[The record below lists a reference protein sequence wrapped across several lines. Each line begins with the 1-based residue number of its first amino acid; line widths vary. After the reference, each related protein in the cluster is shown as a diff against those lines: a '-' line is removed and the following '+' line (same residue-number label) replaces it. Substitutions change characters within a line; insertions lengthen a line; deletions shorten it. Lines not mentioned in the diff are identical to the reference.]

1 MSSRARG
8 ALGAVLAVLTL
19 VTMPAQAAPVDVAAI
34 EKRMASDPEA
44 ALALARAARA
54 RLSPAASRSAEGATL
69 LWLAGEAQVRI
80 GDPRGGLRT
89 LDAARRGAARAPAS
103 ARLLADITLSQGG
116 ALTDA
121 GQIADALSTLQR
133 AHRMFVAL
141 QDHRSQARA
150 LILIALLYASAQD
163 HAMALRYFDQVDGTY
178 PNDPGLAVSVE
189 SGRGNALLA
198 LGRFTEAQHEFR
210 EALAAA
216 RQLRSVP
223 GVTQS
228 LGDLSL
234 AQLRGGDLAGAARS
248 VEAALES
255 ARRPDAVAMRPQV
268 LAAAADVAL
277 RSGDRARARRLV
289 EQRFAGI
296 DLKHTILADR
306 HAHDVAYRTFLAE
319 GDTAAALPH
328 LAAMQRLDAQAT
340 EIARSTSAALAAA
353 RFDYA
358 NQELRIA
365 RLKATG
371 LARTIEFQRATARSQ
386 RLILIGVIGAT
397 LLVIALL
404 VTGLALIGRSR
415 NRERA
420 ANRGLAESNVQLEKL
435 SRAKTEFLATT
446 SHEIRTPLNGILGMT
461 QVLIADPTLDPLVRE
476 RLDVVHGAGQTMR
489 TLVDDILDMAKIET
503 GQLTLEAAPFDLNA
517 TLDAAARLW
526 RDPAI
531 AKGLRFEVDV
541 VNAPQWISGDAAR
554 LRQIVF
560 NLLSNA
566 VKFTESGQVSLRAAA
581 TGDRLR
587 IEVTDQGIGMDEA
600 TQRIIFESFRQ
611 ADTST
616 TRRFGGTG
624 LGLAICRNLA
634 RAMDGDVTV
643 ESAPGRGSRFIVD
656 LPLVRADAPAAP
668 VATGGLLIVER
679 HPIARAMLRTL
690 FAAEAAVV
698 SFCDADEAVA
708 RVAVVRPR
716 GVLIDAGT
724 YGRAPAD
731 LAALVAAARGMP
743 VALLAPTL
751 TDAERHDAFDAGIT
765 NVIEKPVSKQVL
777 VDAIGA
783 MLRHPVRDAA

>member
-1 MSSRARG
+1 MSRSARA
-8 ALGAVLAVLTL
+8 ALGAVLAALAL
-19 VTMPAQAAPVDVAAI
+19 VTMPVQAAPADIAAI

-44 ALALARAARA
+44 ALSLAQAARA
-54 RLSPAASRSAEGATL
+54 RLSPAATDAVEEATL

-80 GDPRGGLRT
+80 GDPRGALRT
-89 LDAARRGAARAPAS
+89 LDEARRVAVHAPSA

-163 HAMALRYFDQVDGTY
+163 HAMALRYFDQVDGGY

-198 LGRFTEAQHEFR
+198 LGRFAEAQHEFR
-210 EALAAA
+210 EALTAA
-216 RQLRSVP
+216 RRLRSVP

-248 VEAALES
+248 VEAALEI
-255 ARRPDAVAMRPQV
+255 ARRPDAAAIRPQV

-296 DLKHTILADR
+296 DLSHTMLADR
-306 HAHDVAYRTFLAE
+306 HAHDVAYRTFLAT
-319 GDTAAALPH
+319 DDPAAALPH

-358 NQELRIA
+358 NQELRIT
-365 RLKATG
+365 RLKAAG

-386 RLILIGVIGAT
+386 RLILFGVVGAT

-404 VTGLALIGRSR
+404 ITGLALIGRSR

-420 ANRGLAESNVQLEKL
+420 ANRDLAASNAQLEKL
-435 SRAKTEFLATT
+435 SLAKTEFLATT

-461 QVLIADPTLDPLVRE
+461 QVMIADRTLDPLVRE
-476 RLDVVHGAGQTMR
+476 RLNVVHGAGQTMR
-489 TLVDDILDMAKIET
+489 ALVDDILDMAKIET
-503 GQLTLEAAPFDLNA
+503 GRLTLETAPFDLHA
-517 TLDAAARLW
+517 TLEDAARLW
-526 RDPAI
+526 RDPAL

-541 VNAPQWISGDAAR
+541 ADAPQWIAGDAAR

-566 VKFTESGQVSLRAAA
+566 VKFTEIGLVSLHASSAQ
-581 TGDRLR
+581 GRLL
-587 IEVTDQGIGMDEA
+587 ITVTDNGIGMDGA

-611 ADTST
+611 ADAST

-643 ESAPGRGSRFIVD
+643 ESRPGEGARFTVD
-656 LPLVRADAPAAP
+656 VPLHVADAPASV
-668 VATGGLLIVER
+668 VAMGGLLIVER
-679 HPIARAMLRTL
+679 QPIARAMLRAL
-690 FAAEAAVV
+690 FAAEPLVT
-698 SFCDADEAVA
+698 FCDADDAVT
-708 RVAVVRPR
+708 RVAAVRPR
-716 GVLIDAGT
+716 GVLVDAGT
-724 YGRAPAD
+724 YGRIPAD
-731 LAALVAAARGMP
+731 LATLVAAAHGAP
-743 VALLAPTL
+743 IALLGPAL
-751 TDAERHDAFDAGIT
+751 TDDERREVSEAGIT

>member
-1 MSSRARG
+1 MIAPARIAFG
-8 ALGAVLAVLTL
+8 ALLAIAALGAA
-19 VTMPAQAAPVDVAAI
+19 PAQAAPVDVAAI
-34 EKRMASDPEA
+34 EQKMASDPEA
-44 ALALARAARA
+44 ALALATAARA
-54 RLSPAASRSAEGATL
+54 RLSPTAQRSAPGATL
-69 LWLAGEAQVRI
+69 LWLAGEAQVRV

-89 LDAARRGAARAPAS
+89 LDAAHAAAARAPAP

-141 QDHRSQARA
+141 HDGRSQARA

-163 HAMALRYFDQVDGTY
+163 HATALRYFDQVEGSY
-178 PNDPGLAVSVE
+178 PNDPGLAMSVE
-189 SGRGNALLA
+189 NGRGNALLA
-198 LGRFTEAQHEFR
+198 LGRFIEAQQDFR

-216 RQLRSVP
+216 RILRSTPVIA
-223 GVTQS
+223 QS

-234 AQLRGGDLAGAARS
+234 AQLRGGDVAGAARS
-248 VEAALES
+248 VTAAL
-255 ARRPDAVAMRPQV
+255 AVAQRPDAAAFRPQL

-277 RSGDRARARRLV
+277 HAGDRARARRLV
-289 EQRFAGI
+289 EERFAGV
-296 DLKHTILADR
+296 DLAHTILADR
-306 HAHDVAYRTFLAE
+306 HAHDVAYRTFVAN
-319 GDTAAALPH
+319 GDAAAALPH
-328 LAAMQRLDAQAT
+328 LAAVQRLDAQAT

-365 RLKATG
+365 RLKAAG
-371 LARTIEFQRATARSQ
+371 LARTIAFQRATARSQ
-386 RLILIGVIGAT
+386 RMILYGVAGAT

-420 ANRGLAESNVQLEKL
+420 ANRDLAASNAQLEKL
-435 SRAKTEFLATT
+435 SLAKTEFLATT

-461 QVLIADPTLDPLVRE
+461 QVMIADRTLDPLVRE
-476 RLDVVHGAGQTMR
+476 RLNVVHGAGQTMR

-503 GQLTLEAAPFDLNA
+503 GRLTLETAPFDLHA

-526 RDPAI
+526 REPAL
-531 AKGLRFEVDV
+531 AKGLRFEVDMAD
-541 VNAPQWISGDAAR
+541 APHWISGDAAR

-566 VKFTESGQVSLRAAA
+566 VKFTDAGLVGLRVTTAD
-581 TGDRLR
+581 GRLR
-587 IEVTDQGIGMDEA
+587 IAVTDQGIGMDGA

-611 ADTST
+611 ADAST

-634 RAMDGDVTV
+634 RAMGGDVTV
-643 ESAPGRGSRFIVD
+643 ASRPGEGSQFSLD
-656 LPLVRADAPAAP
+656 LPLIVAEPPATV

-679 HPIARAMLRTL
+679 HPITRATLRAL
-690 FAAEAAVV
+690 FAAEPVV
-698 SFCDADEAVA
+698 EFCTADDAVA
-708 RVAVVRPR
+708 RAAELRPR
-716 GVLIDAGT
+716 GVLVDTGT

-731 LAALVAAARGMP
+731 LAALVAAAPAAR
-743 VALLAPTL
+743 VALLGPPL
-751 TDAERHDAFDAGIT
+751 SENERREVRGAGIT
-765 NVIEKPVSKQVL
+765 NVIEKPVSKQGL

-783 MLRHPVRDAA
+783 MLGHPVRDAA

>member
-1 MSSRARG
+1 MSPRARG
-8 ALGAVLAVLTL
+8 ALGAVLAALTL
-19 VTMPAQAAPVDVAAI
+19 VSTPAPAAPVDVAAI

-54 RLSPAASRSAEGATL
+54 RLSPAAAQTAEGATL

-89 LDAARRGAARAPAS
+89 LDEARRAAARAP

-198 LGRFTEAQHEFR
+198 VGRFGEAQHEFR

-248 VEAALES
+248 VEAALEI
-255 ARRPDAVAMRPQV
+255 ARRPDAVAVRPQV

-277 RSGDRARARRLV
+277 RRGDRARARRLV

-296 DLKHTILADR
+296 DLAHTMLTDR

-386 RLILIGVIGAT
+386 RLILIGVIGTT

-420 ANRGLAESNVQLEKL
+420 ANRELAESNVQLEKL

-461 QVLIADPTLDPLVRE
+461 QVMIADPTLDPLVRE

-503 GQLTLEAAPFDLNA
+503 GRLALEAAPFDLHA

-531 AKGLRFEVDV
+531 AKGLRFAVEVAD
-541 VNAPQWISGDAAR
+541 APQWIAGDAAR

-566 VKFTESGQVSLRAAA
+566 VKFTASGQVSLRAA
-581 TGDRLR
+581 TLGDRLR
-587 IEVTDQGIGMDEA
+587 IEVTDEGIGMDDA

-634 RAMDGDVTV
+634 RAMGGDVTV

-656 LPLVRADAPAAP
+656 LPLVRADAPASP

-690 FAAEAAVV
+690 FAGEAMVT
-698 SFCDADEAVA
+698 FCDAEEAVA
-708 RVAVVRPR
+708 RVAAVRPR
-716 GVLIDAGT
+716 GVLVDAGT
-724 YGRAPAD
+724 YGRAATD
-731 LAALVAAARGMP
+731 LAALAAAAPGVP

-751 TDAERHDAFDAGIT
+751 TDAERRDAFDAGIT

-783 MLRHPVRDAA
+783 MLRQPVRDAA